1 VEEDDMMVA
10 SSAWVGWS
18 CCLALAM
25 FMAST
30 ALAADEADL
39 AHRNLTLGI
48 TLRVYNYAHLAP
60 ALLTGSEE
68 ITTAIFKQAG
78 VEVAWVDCPLSPAQF
93 EEYPACQEEMG
104 TRDFALRILTRS
116 AAEKLSTGDEP
127 LGFAPRCHEDERGCV
142 LNIFY
147 YRVDGLATQ
156 GRARSERILGHA
168 IAHEVGHLLLGL
180 NAHSPAG
187 IMRGIWSRD
196 DIQRMA
202 WTYLLFTPDQC
213 KRMHTNLRSRAA
225 EKQTREA
232 ISR

>member
-1 VEEDDMMVA
+1 MKAA
-10 SSAWVGWS
+10 SSAWVDWS
-18 CCLALAM
+18 CGLALAM
-25 FMAST
+25 FVASA
-30 ALAADEADL
+30 ALAAGEPDL
-39 AHRNLTLGI
+39 ADRNETLGI
-48 TLRVYNYAHLAP
+48 TLRVYNYMHLAP
-60 ALLTGSEE
+60 AVLAGSEE

-93 EEYPACQEEMG
+93 EGYPACQEELG
-104 TRDFALRILTRS
+104 TRDFALRILARS
-116 AAEKLSTGDEP
+116 AAAKLFTRDEP
-127 LGFAPRCHEDERGCV
+127 LGFAPRCHEDQRGCV

-147 YRVDGLATQ
+147 YRVDDLATQ

-196 DIQRMA
+196 DLERMA

-213 KRMHTNLRSRAA
+213 KRMHTNLRSRAT
-225 EKQTREA
+225 EKQATETSAR
-232 ISR
+232 